1 MPLPDLLDK
10 GLGLAGAS
18 DHHYLQIVVR
28 LLCTLVLASLLAFRP
43 WRRLAG
49 KPPMKTE
56 TAEAQVLIAVAGAVM
71 VAIIGDSV
79 ARAFGLV
86 GLGGFIRFRSGIK
99 DPRDAAVMFVMIGV
113 GMACGIGVVPVAVVA
128 SAFAAGVLAVF
139 DMVGTVSPE
148 RRRVVLQ
155 VDDATSAL
163 AGVRR
168 LWPAARVLAAPTRGT
183 GPQRLVLE
191 MDLAESVDAASLLQ
205 STKLAG
211 IDGVLDVEI
220 GND

>member
-1 MPLPDLLDK
+1 MPLPSFVDT
-10 GLGLAGAS
+10 GLGLSAAGE
-18 DHHYLQIVVR
+18 HHYLEIVLR
-28 LLCTLVLASLLAFRP
+28 LLCTLGLASLLAFRP

-49 KPPMKTE
+49 KAPVKTE

-113 GMACGIGVVPVAVVA
+113 GMACGIGVVPIAVVA
-128 SAFAAGVLAVF
+128 SAFAAAVLVVF
-139 DMVGTVSPE
+139 DMAGTVSPE
-148 RRRVVLQ
+148 RRRIILQ
-155 VDDATSAL
+155 VEDATGAL
-163 AGVRR
+163 AGLRR
-168 LWPAARVLAAPTRGT
+168 LWPTARVLAAPTRGA
-183 GPQRLVLE
+183 GPQRLVIE
-191 MDLAESVDAASLLQ
+191 MDIAESVDAASLLQ

-211 IDGVLDVEI
+211 IDGVIEVEI
-220 GND
+220 SDD

>member
-1 MPLPDLLDK
+1 MPVPSFVDV
-10 GLGLAGAS
+10 GLGLSAATE
-18 DHHYLQIVVR
+18 HHYLEILLR
-28 LLCTLVLASLLAFRP
+28 LLCTLGLASLLAFRP
-43 WRRLAG
+43 WRRFAG
-49 KPPMKTE
+49 KGPVKTE

-113 GMACGIGVVPVAVVA
+113 GMACGIGVVPIAVVA

-139 DMVGTVSPE
+139 DMAGTVSPE
-148 RRRVVLQ
+148 RRRVILQ
-155 VDDATSAL
+155 VEDATGAL
-163 AGVRR
+163 AGLRR
-168 LWPAARVLAAPTRGT
+168 LWPTARVLAAPTRGA
-183 GPQRLVLE
+183 GPQRLVIE
-191 MDLAESVDAASLLQ
+191 MDIAESVDAASLLQ

-211 IDGVLDVEI
+211 IDGVIEVEI
-220 GND
+220 SDD